1 MDPET
6 AKALA
11 PVLAALVGGAI
22 GWGGAWITGSTQVRI
37 ARETAMRSWRLE
49 RVKPL
54 LEKSYEMYGRFVEVG
69 AEARSAA
76 PEVAVQK
83 ALEALGDAT
92 VAPLGHIGIAD
103 QQFATAFNHVRVATE
118 RCLEL
123 ALALGK
129 EPRSEDRRQAL
140 DLAIDEMNNAIGQ
153 LTNAAE
159 RYLRDAR

>member
-1 MDPET
+1 MDNWQHAGT
-6 AKALA
+6 NRSRNGYAK
-11 PVLAALVGGAI
+11 LAAGAGKAAARKVI
-22 GWGGAWITGSTQVRI
+22 RDVR
-37 ARETAMRSWRLE
+37 AL
-49 RVKPL
+49 
-54 LEKSYEMYGRFVEVG
+54 VEVG

-129 EPRSEDRRQAL
+129 EPLSEDRRQAL